1 MNLEFSI
8 RDPSGDNILG
18 NHQSMHGILTAIK
31 LVEGYWGMAQQSVLL
46 PAGSSCQPPTSAL
59 KKKKVYLFILVGFVL
74 RKGHSMQSWPDW
86 NLLCKLDWPQT
97 YKRSTYL
104 CLLSAGIKVTLAMPG
119 KFYFYF
125 IFVSV
130 LSACTP
136 VHLYA

>member
-1 MNLEFSI
+1 MPEEGVRSHTGGCEPPCGCWNLNSG
-8 RDPSGDNILG
+8 PS
-18 NHQSMHGILTAIK
+18 
-31 LVEGYWGMAQQSVLL
+31 EEQSVLL